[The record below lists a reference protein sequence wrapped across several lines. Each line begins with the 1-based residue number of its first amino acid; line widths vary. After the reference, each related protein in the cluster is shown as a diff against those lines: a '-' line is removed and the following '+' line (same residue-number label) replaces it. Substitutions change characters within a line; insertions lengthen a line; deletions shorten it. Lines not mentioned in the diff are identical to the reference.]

1 MGNAYHVN
9 AKRNTRVLASGQHW
23 STVTVIVDSDVLV
36 SWCAVP
42 YLTFQF
48 GQCWHCAK
56 VWLLQSWNWIWF
68 WIESHMASARFLSA
82 MELVRRLM
90 ECLLVQ
96 ISKSDGMSSLV
107 LFTNF
112 RFGCYVKS
120 FCSLFLCLGKGS
132 WRFTCK
138 YIARVPSSSDQT
150 DGMRWKNQ
158 SIFYSSTQAAAS
170 LHASSSHVYGQTDR
184 WNALYK
190 FWICWARAN
199 KRQRHDSQ
207 VAVSFTHNCL

>member
-1 MGNAYHVN
+1 MLMP
-9 AKRNTRVLASGQHW
+9 KETPESWRVDNIEALLRLLW
-23 STVTVIVDSDVLV
+23 IPM
-36 SWCAVP
+36 SWCLGALCPIWPFNSDNADIVQR
-42 YLTFQF
+42 FDF
-48 GQCWHCAK
+48 CK
-56 VWLLQSWNWIWF
+56 VG
-68 WIESHMASARFLSA
+68 IESDFELNLIWRAPDSYRRWNSCADWWNVFLCKFQSQMA
-82 MELVRRLM
+82 
-90 ECLLVQ
+90 C
-96 ISKSDGMSSLV
+96 LV

-199 KRQRHDSQ
+199 KRQKHDSQ
-207 VAVSFTHNCL
+207 VAVSFTHNCI